1 MSEAPPPEKKES
13 TTVFHDLMRECNSEA
28 GRLET
33 AQYLI
38 NVGANIF
45 ARDSEE
51 RTPLDMLVR
60 YVPDSKISADVLAL
74 LIKTAGNKVNRAN
87 NRYT

>member
-1 MSEAPPPEKKES
+1 MKDVKPPEKKET

-38 NVGANIF
+38 SVGADIF
-45 ARDSEE
+45 SQDSGIFI
-51 RTPLDMLVR
+51 
-60 YVPDSKISADVLAL
+60 Y
-74 LIKTAGNKVNRAN
+74 G
-87 NRYT
+87 